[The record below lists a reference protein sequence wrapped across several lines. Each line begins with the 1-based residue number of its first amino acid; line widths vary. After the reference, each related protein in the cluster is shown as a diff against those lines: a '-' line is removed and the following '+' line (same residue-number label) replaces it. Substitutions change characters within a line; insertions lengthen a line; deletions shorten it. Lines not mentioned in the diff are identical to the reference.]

1 MSNPRPRKTGD
12 KKSTPQIFHKYNRVW
27 IILVRHL
34 QWVEGGESVKGG
46 EKEGRKV
53 AKESLALVILQCILL
68 IFLSPRVNVH
78 SLLLPMVVTSYLS
91 TARHTKQKE
100 ENERTVQ
107 S

>member
-1 MSNPRPRKTGD
+1 M
-12 KKSTPQIFHKYNRVW
+12 
-27 IILVRHL
+27 
-34 QWVEGGESVKGG
+34 KGG

-107 S
+107 SRSLGGKAFPSSSLHPVLFTIAKSSLQVFFAIAPTVIFQKRK